1 MLNNDLS
8 DALKT
13 EVEKIIKK
21 IDKESTV
28 TNITMTFTSP
38 KFPEYKVY
46 LCREIQSLKIEQDY
60 VANITDKITA
70 ELSMERDPYIGM
82 LYMRKNMDCQL
93 EITFF
98 KPDEVADNTQ
108 YKRKPDISK
117 KYKVSIIKFE
127 DLFKKMSTEQ
137 LFPEKRRENDS
148 DRKEFMMTVEMMEE
162 DVYKARKQNLYFTGR
177 DTTMYDMMRYCVNY
191 FGYKKAYL
199 AKPDNTKKYSNFVI
213 PPAHYVE
220 DIFHYLQNGE
230 GFGIY
235 KDGLISYITEGA
247 WYVYPRYGEPVN
259 KKPVNVYITGNNKY
273 VGLNC
278 NHCKGSGSD
287 SQTDKVAN
295 AAKAVNWGETIS
307 AGAKVYA
314 GTASASD
321 YVTLGK
327 NAKKAY
333 DAYNEGDGGD
343 PNAPTNIISQSN
355 LNEINWTNV
364 GSENEPTSIVAQMS
378 ELMVDASRTL
388 VNDKIC
394 NLERRCHTPTVVPP
408 DVMDYDNFVRIKHVK
423 SHANLCKLDSDAR
436 TMQGRT
442 LTFPWHHAVPWTF
455 HPATIV
461 TIYYDDK
468 GKMEKHIGMCE
479 KATYLYKKSEQS
491 RILPL
496 FTCEAEIEVYC
507 SVREKGLVQ
516 SQR

>member
-38 KFPEYKVY
+38 KFPDYKVY

-82 LYMRKNMDCQL
+82 LYMRKNMNCQL

-98 KPDEVADNTQ
+98 KPDEVADNDQ

-117 KYKVSIIKFE
+117 KYKVSVTKFE

-220 DIFHYLQNGE
+220 DIFYYLQNGE

-247 WYVYPRYGEPVN
+247 WYVYPRYGEPVS
-259 KKPVNVYITGNNKY
+259 KKPIEVYITGNNKY
-273 VGLNC
+273 TGLN
-278 NHCKGSGSD
+278 
-287 SQTDKVAN
+287 
-295 AAKAVNWGETIS
+295 
-307 AGAKVYA
+307 
-314 GTASASD
+314 
-321 YVTLGK
+321 K
-327 NAKKAY
+327 N
-333 DAYNEGDGGD
+333 DCTEG
-343 PNAPTNIISQSN
+343 PKTKIISQSN
-355 LNEINWTNV
+355 LQEINWTNV

-388 VNDKIC
+388 VNDAIC

-436 TMQGRT
+436 AMQGRT
-442 LTFPWHHAVPWTF
+442 LTFPWHHAIPWTF

>member
-8 DALKT
+8 DALKK

-28 TNITMTFTSP
+28 SNITMTFTSP

-46 LCREIQSLKIEQDY
+46 LCREIQTVKIEQDF
-60 VANITDKITA
+60 VTNITDKITA
-70 ELSMERDPYIGM
+70 TLSMERDPYIGM
-82 LYMRKNMDCQL
+82 LYMRKNMFCQL

-98 KPDEVADNTQ
+98 KPSEVADNTQ

-117 KYKVSIIKFE
+117 KYKVNVVQFE

-137 LFPEKRRENDS
+137 LFPDKRRENDS

-213 PPAHYVE
+213 PPSRYVE
-220 DIFHYLQNGE
+220 DIFWYLQNGE

-259 KKPVNVYITGNNKY
+259 KKPIDVYITGNNKY
-273 VGLNC
+273 TGLNQ
-278 NHCKGSGSD
+278 NHCQMD
-287 SQTDKVAN
+287 
-295 AAKAVNWGETIS
+295 
-307 AGAKVYA
+307 
-314 GTASASD
+314 
-321 YVTLGK
+321 GK
-327 NAKKAY
+327 TK
-333 DAYNEGDGGD
+333 
-343 PNAPTNIISQSN
+343 ILSQSD
-355 LNEINWTNV
+355 LNEINWTNL
-364 GSENEPTSIVAQMS
+364 GSENESTAVVAQMS
-378 ELMVDASRTL
+378 DLMIDASRTL
-388 VNDKIC
+388 VNDKKC

-408 DVMDYDNFVRIKHVK
+408 DVMDYDNFIRIKHVK
-423 SHANLCKLDSDAR
+423 SHANLYKLDSDAR
-436 TMQGRT
+436 AMQGRT
-442 LTFPWHHAVPWTF
+442 LEFPWHHAIPWTF

-461 TIYYDDK
+461 TVYYDDK
-468 GKMEKHIGMCE
+468 GKLEKHIGIAE
-479 KATYLYKKSEQS
+479 KIGYLYKKDESS

-496 FTCEAEIEVYC
+496 FTCEAEVTVYC
-507 SVREKGLVQ
+507 SVRAKGLVQ
-516 SQR
+516 SLR